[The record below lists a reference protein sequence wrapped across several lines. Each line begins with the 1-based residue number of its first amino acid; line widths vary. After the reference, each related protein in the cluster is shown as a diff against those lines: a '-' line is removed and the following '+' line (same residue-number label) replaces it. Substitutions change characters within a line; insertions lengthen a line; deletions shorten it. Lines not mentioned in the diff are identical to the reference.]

1 MGRVRMINPEVFLHE
16 GLGGCSA
23 HARLLFIALW
33 TQADREGRL
42 RWLPL
47 RIHGEAFPHE
57 PGLMVDALAAELVE
71 AGVLIVYLVKG
82 RKYASLPGFPRWQR
96 PHKNEAE
103 SRCPP
108 PPEWPIDPLVDQG
121 SAFGAP
127 DTDNGERITENDLRN
142 TGRASSNE
150 DASPVRRRGDV
161 DTGEKITPGEDE
173 TLDFILETWPG
184 KIGKSSTLPRWLK
197 SSRAA
202 FPAVDLLV
210 EARKASVWE
219 MASPSRKKTQ
229 VRSFLTRWWS
239 RCQDRG
245 GSGPVVAESVES
257 EALAVARSLGA
268 SL

>member
-16 GLGGCSA
+16 GLGRCSA
-23 HARLLFIALW
+23 HARLLFVALW

-57 PGLMVDALAAELVE
+57 PDLLIDSLGAELVG
-71 AGVLIVYLVKG
+71 AGVLDVYLVG
-82 RKYASLPGFPRWQR
+82 DRKYASLPGFPRWQR

-108 PPEWPIDPLVDQG
+108 PPAKGEPRASQG
-121 SAFGAP
+121 PTFGPP

-142 TGRASSNE
+142 PDRTSSNE
-150 DASPVRRRGDV
+150 EACSGRRRDDV
-161 DTGEKITPGEDE
+161 DAAPPIEPGEDE
-173 TLDFILETWPG
+173 TLDFILEAWPG
-184 KIGKSSTLPRWLK
+184 KIGKSSSLPRWLK

-219 MASPSRKKTQ
+219 MAAPSRKKTQ

-245 GSGPVVAESVES
+245 GSGPVLAESVEA
-257 EALAVARSLGA
+257 EALAVARGLGA
-268 SL
+268 SV